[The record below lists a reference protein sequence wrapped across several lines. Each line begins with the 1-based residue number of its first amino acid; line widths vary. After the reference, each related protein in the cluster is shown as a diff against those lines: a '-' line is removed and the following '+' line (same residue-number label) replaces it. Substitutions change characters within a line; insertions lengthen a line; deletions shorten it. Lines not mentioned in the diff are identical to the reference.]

1 MKLPRVLLSALIV
14 SVIAPCAFA
23 QRADRHTLSDD
34 AQSLYRRSAF
44 AHGYIHGY
52 EEGFHCGNLDWHMG
66 RSRREVVHDLHILK
80 IDKKRIAYRE
90 GYGDKKMFLKGY
102 DQGYLDAY
110 NDVFDGKP
118 FRAVTEARAA
128 AAGLSG
134 APPSR
139 NFDDGFVAGIN
150 AVRDGQLAS
159 ARDLSG
165 ATQSCIQNM
174 QNASGEFC
182 DAYARGVVF
191 AGDITPTGTTQTAAA
206 TALR

>member
-1 MKLPRVLLSALIV
+1 MKLPRVLLSALMFSLIV
-14 SVIAPCAFA
+14 PSVFA

-66 RSRREVVHDLHILK
+66 RSRREVVHDLHILR
-80 IDKKRIAYRE
+80 IDKRRIAYRE
-90 GYGDKKMFLKGY
+90 EYGDKKMFLKGY

-128 AAGLSG
+128 AAGLTG

-150 AVRDGQLAS
+150 AARDGQPA
-159 ARDLSG
+159 AHDLSG
-165 ATQSCIQNM
+165 ATQYCIQNIH
-174 QNASGEFC
+174 NASGEFC
-182 DAYARGVVF
+182 DAYARGVIF
-191 AGDITPTGTTQTAAA
+191 AGDITPTGATQTATAA
-206 TALR
+206 ALR